1 MNRHLMAAKGFGESA
16 PITLSREQN
25 EALNNG
31 ESIIKFNVEVIDL
44 ANPTRNGII
53 YPVKEM
59 EIAITRPRIV
69 QNLKTGSFNGE
80 AEHPE
85 NPDDLKRWMTV
96 HRDNVYHKFTKLWI
110 EGTKLFGEVQ
120 TVPGHNNLLL
130 NAIKGGELPSFSI
143 RVIGSPEEEGQYI
156 KLTEIHLISIDWV
169 SYPGNPTSF
178 VDSSLEFNID
188 DSPLKKG
195 FDTNRVI
202 SRGECANFIQLG
214 ENQSIVPI
222 GKGNF
227 KIVDNIS
234 KNEYTSILN
243 TRKNSF

>member
-1 MNRHLMAAKGFGESA
+1 MVGF
-16 PITLSREQN
+16 LY
-25 EALNNG
+25 
-31 ESIIKFNVEVIDL
+31 V
-44 ANPTRNGII
+44 
-53 YPVKEM
+53 
-59 EIAITRPRIV
+59 
-69 QNLKTGSFNGE
+69 TG
-80 AEHPE
+80 
-85 NPDDLKRWMTV
+85 R
-96 HRDNVYHKFTKLWI
+96 
-110 EGTKLFGEVQ
+110 Q
-120 TVPGHNNLLL
+120 
-130 NAIKGGELPSFSI
+130 
-143 RVIGSPEEEGQYI
+143 EGQYI